1 MKFTIASA
9 RGVRTVL
16 VEVIGSQMTS
26 R

>member
-1 MKFTIASA
+1 MIFTIASA